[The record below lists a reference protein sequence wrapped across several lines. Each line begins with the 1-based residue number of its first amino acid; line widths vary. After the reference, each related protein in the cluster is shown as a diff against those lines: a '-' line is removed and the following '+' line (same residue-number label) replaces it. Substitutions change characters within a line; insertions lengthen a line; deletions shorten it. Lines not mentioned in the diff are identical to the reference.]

1 MLKIESVI
9 LPFKLFYRTDLK
21 KNFRIAR
28 GLISSGVG
36 SFRLARKAITEKQA
50 VQRTWELMS
59 LIGLVQSLRP
69 DVIMEIGTH
78 NGGTLFCWAQLATD
92 SATIIS
98 LDLPG
103 GAFGGGYRQEDIA
116 RFESY
121 LKTHQTLKC
130 LPRDSHLAETYCEVV
145 NVLSGRQV
153 DFLFIDGDHTYEG
166 VKADFNNYA
175 GLVRR
180 GGLVAFHDIHLNPDM
195 PECQVHRFWQEIKH
209 SYEYRE
215 FIDQNG
221 PGQYG
226 MGIGVLTL

>member
-78 NGGTLFCWAQLATD
+78 NGGTLFCWPQIASN

-103 GAFGGGYRQEDIA
+103 GPFGGGYKHEDIA
-116 RFESY
+116 RFETY
-121 LKTHQTLKC
+121 LKPQQSLKC
-130 LPRDSHLAETYCEVV
+130 LRMDSHLAETYSEVV
-145 NVLSGRQV
+145 HVLGGRQI

-175 GLVRR
+175 PLVRT
-180 GGLVAFHDIHLNPDM
+180 GGFIAFHDIHINPDM
-195 PECQVHRFWQEIKH
+195 PDCQVHLFWQEIKH
-209 SYEYRE
+209 SYKSQE
-215 FIDQNG
+215 FIDQSG
-221 PGQYG
+221 PNQYG
-226 MGIGVLTL
+226 MGIGVLTI